1 MGKDGSKPSTK
12 PVNRSGSKGATRT
25 GGKST
30 RRVVVKIKERT
41 LRQRLADW
49 IADPK
54 LMWGALAFVS
64 FVVIVGAMTLWSQS
78 RLQVEV
84 GQIMR
89 ETRVSRVEF
98 NTQDQQLTQTQRTA
112 ASMNVPRVFSADATA
127 FEELRADLNNLP
139 RTLAGIENLDEVSQE
154 IRRRFGLTEQL
165 FSATKAIGNDEQR
178 LTEWGG
184 RVDQLIRILQR
195 RPLLTRSNWQV
206 ATQEGQNTQIEL
218 RHAIM
223 QAPPAPQGGVSAD
236 STLISRDDAIN
247 IDKQDQLIA
256 EISRIVRIAGFSDA
270 SAPLVRE
277 RITRAKSQ
285 AAPRP
290 TFVYDNTATN
300 AAMDAAAAKVLP
312 VRRTITIGQRL
323 YSRGEVLDQASYEL
337 AREENAQYHA
347 SEGAYMRLFVRGL
360 GVFGSIAA
368 LGVLLG
374 GYIAR
379 YTPKIMSKPAR
390 IGWMTLLVTSAIV
403 TAGVVGTLDP
413 RMVWLATITPMVLIA
428 VLISIAYDQRTGLAI
443 TGVATLIV
451 MVALGGHMG
460 LLAVVMVGVAGA
472 IAQLGELRER
482 RALIRM
488 SIVIAIMLSAVT
500 ALDQMIEL
508 PSVGVER
515 SAYFASL
522 ITASAQAG
530 ISGLLVGGIALFTLP
545 FIERAFDITTG
556 MTLIELRDPKQP
568 ILKELQQRAP
578 GTYNHSLNVASIAEN
593 AAEAVGAD
601 ALLTY
606 VGCLYHDI
614 GKMNKPGYFIE
625 NQSGGPNKHNK
636 LTPAMSLL
644 IIVGHVKD
652 GMEMAREHG
661 LPKALHH
668 FIEAHHGTTLV
679 EYFYR
684 RAREQAAQSDE
695 ERTAEQILQE
705 QAEQLPDEVD
715 YRYPGP
721 KPRTKEVAIVMLA
734 DAIESATRT
743 LSDPTPA
750 RIDALVRSL
759 ANKRLMDGQFDE
771 CDLTFRELS
780 VICESISKTVA
791 SIYHGRIKYT
801 SDGDDGDADGSK
813 SDSKGKDTKKPKGD
827 AGSKDGGPDGQSGER
842 SDDQSGDKPGDPPAK
857 SA

>member
-12 PVNRSGSKGATRT
+12 PANRPGTKSSTRSN
-25 GGKST
+25 GKST
-30 RRVVVKIKERT
+30 RRSVVKIKEQT
-41 LRQRLADW
+41 LKQRLSDW

-54 LMWGALAFVS
+54 LFWGGLAFIG
-64 FVVIVGAMTLWSQS
+64 FVLVVGTSTLWSQT
-78 RLQVEV
+78 RLRVEV

-112 ASMNVPRVFSADATA
+112 AMMNVPRVFSADITA
-127 FEELRADLNNLP
+127 LEELRADLSNLP
-139 RTLAGIENLDEVSQE
+139 RTLAGVETLNDVSNE
-154 IRRRFGLTEQL
+154 IRRRFGLDQAM
-165 FSATKAIGNDEQR
+165 FASIKAIGNDE
-178 LTEWGG
+178 T
-184 RVDQLIRILQR
+184 QLGTWNTHVVELIEILRR
-195 RPLLTRSNWQV
+195 RPLLTRSNWQI
-206 ATQEGQNTQIEL
+206 ATQEGQNTQISL
-218 RHAIM
+218 RFTL
-223 QAPPAPQGGVSAD
+223 PQTNGSD
-236 STLISRDDAIN
+236 RSNETPTPISREDAIN
-247 IDKQDQLIA
+247 IDNQNQFTA
-256 EISRIVRIAGFSDA
+256 ELSRIVRIAGFDDA
-270 SAPLVRE
+270 TGTVVRN
-277 RITRAKSQ
+277 RVLKQPRA
-285 AAPRP
+285 
-290 TFVYDNTATN
+290 TFVYDSTATN
-300 AAMDAAAAKVLP
+300 AEMDQAASRIQP

-323 YSRGEVLDQASYEL
+323 YSRGEILDQASYEL
-337 AREENAQYHA
+337 AREENKQFHE
-347 SEGAYMRLFVRGL
+347 SEGAIIRILRRGV
-360 GVFGSIAA
+360 GIYGSIAA
-368 LGVLLG
+368 LTVLLG

-379 YTPKIMSKPAR
+379 YCPRILSKPAR
-390 IGWMTLLVTSAIV
+390 IGWMTVLVTSAILIA
-403 TAGVVGTLDP
+403 TIVGAHDP
-413 RMVWLATITPMVLIA
+413 RMIWLATITPMVLIA
-428 VLISIAYDQRTGLAI
+428 VLIAIAYDQRTGLAI

-451 MVALGGHMG
+451 MGALGAHMG
-460 LLAVVMVGVAGA
+460 LLAVVLVGVAAA
-472 IAQLGELRER
+472 IAQLGDLRER
-482 RALIRM
+482 QTLIRM
-488 SIVIAIMLSAVT
+488 SVVISILLTIVTV
-500 ALDQMIEL
+500 LDQLIAL
-508 PSVGVER
+508 PSIGVET
-515 SAYFASL
+515 SAY
-522 ITASAQAG
+522 ITSIVSAGAQAG

-545 FIERAFDITTG
+545 FIERVFDITTG

-578 GTYNHSLNVASIAEN
+578 GTYNHSLNVASIAES
-593 AAEAVGAD
+593 AAESIGAD

-614 GKMNKPGYFIE
+614 GKMNKPAYFIE
-625 NQSGGPNKHNK
+625 NQSGGTNKHDK

-652 GMEMAREHG
+652 GMEMARAHG

-684 RAREQAAQSDE
+684 RAREQAAQAGE

-721 KPRTKEVAIVMLA
+721 KPKTKEVAIIMLA

-780 VICESISKTVA
+780 TICESISKSVA

-801 SDGDDGDADGSK
+801 SEEKPKDKAPK
-813 SDSKGKDTKKPKGD
+813 SDTPAPPKDSP
-827 AGSKDGGPDGQSGER
+827 AR
-842 SDDQSGDKPGDPPAK
+842 SA
-857 SA
+857 

>member
-12 PVNRSGSKGATRT
+12 PVNRPGTKSASRT
-25 GGKST
+25 NGKST
-30 RRVVVKIKERT
+30 RRVVVQIRERT
-41 LRQRLADW
+41 LKQRLSDW

-54 LMWGALAFVS
+54 LFWGVLAFLG
-64 FVVIVGAMTLWSQS
+64 FVLVVGTVTMWALSQ
-78 RLQVEV
+78 LQVEV

-89 ETRVSRVEF
+89 ETRISRVEF

-112 ASMNVPRVFSADATA
+112 ARMNVPRVFSADITA
-127 FEELRADLNNLP
+127 FEELRADLSNLP
-139 RTLAGIENLDEVSQE
+139 RTLAGIENLDEVARE
-154 IRRRFGLTEQL
+154 IRERFSLDQGL
-165 FSATKAIGNDEQR
+165 FGSIKAVGNDEQ
-178 LTEWGG
+178 LSSQWNDN
-184 RVDQLIRILQR
+184 VLQLIRILRR
-195 RPLLTRSNWQV
+195 RPLLTRSNWQI

-218 RHAIM
+218 RYAL
-223 QAPPAPQGGVSAD
+223 PQTGDESD
-236 STLISRDDAIN
+236 STIPSVLISRDDAIN
-247 IDKQDQLIA
+247 IDKSDQLIA
-256 EISRIVRIAGFSDA
+256 EISRIVRIAGFDDQSGE
-270 SAPLVRE
+270 LVEKRLLK
-277 RITRAKSQ
+277 TPRA
-285 AAPRP
+285 
-290 TFVYDNTATN
+290 TFVFDSTATN
-300 AAMDAAAAKVLP
+300 TEMDKAAARVLP

-323 YSRGEVLDQASYEL
+323 YSRGEVLDQASFEL
-337 AREENAQYHA
+337 AREENARYHETKGSYA
-347 SEGAYMRLFVRGL
+347 RLLVRAI
-360 GVFGSIAA
+360 GVYGSIALLA
-368 LGVLLG
+368 MLLG

-379 YTPKIMSKPAR
+379 YVPKILSKPAR

-403 TAGVVGTLDP
+403 IASIAGTLDP
-413 RMVWLATITPMVLIA
+413 RMIWLATITPMVLIA
-428 VLISIAYDQRTGLAI
+428 VLISIAYDQRAGLAI

-451 MVALGGHMG
+451 MVAIGAHMG
-460 LLAVVMVGVAGA
+460 LLAIVLVGVASA

-488 SIVIAIMLSAVT
+488 SIVIAVLLFVVT
-500 ALDQMIEL
+500 ALDQLIEL
-508 PSVGVER
+508 PSIGVER
-515 SAYFASL
+515 SEYITSL
-522 ITASAQAG
+522 LSASAQAG
-530 ISGLLVGGIALFTLP
+530 ISGLFVGGIALFTLP

-593 AAEAVGAD
+593 AAESVGAD

-625 NQSGGPNKHNK
+625 NQSGGPNKHDK

-684 RAREQAAQSDE
+684 RAREQAAQADE

-721 KPRTKEVAIVMLA
+721 KPQTKEVAIVMLA
-734 DAIESATRT
+734 DAIESATRS

-780 VICESISKTVA
+780 AICESISKSVA

-801 SDGDDGDADGSK
+801 SDQGREDDEPKAKEPTK
-813 SDSKGKDTKKPKGD
+813 SKDTGGSAKGTDKNKP
-827 AGSKDGGPDGQSGER
+827 E
-842 SDDQSGDKPGDPPAK
+842 DPPAR

>member
-12 PVNRSGSKGATRT
+12 SVTRANN
-25 GGKST
+25 KST
-30 RRVVVKIKERT
+30 RRAVVQIQERT
-41 LRQRLADW
+41 LKQRLSDW

-54 LMWGALAFVS
+54 LFWGGLAFLG
-64 FVVIVGAMTLWSQS
+64 FVLVVGTVTLWSQN
-78 RLQVEV
+78 RVRIEV

-89 ETRVSRVEF
+89 ETRVARVEF

-112 ASMNVPRVFSADATA
+112 ARMNVPRVFSADITA
-127 FEELRADLNNLP
+127 FEELRADLSNLP
-139 RTLAGIENLDEVSQE
+139 RTLAGVENLADVSSE
-154 IRRRFGLTEQL
+154 ISKRFRLDQSM
-165 FSATKAIGNDEQR
+165 FSTLKAIGNDEILLNSWNEKVVR
-178 LTEWGG
+178 LNE
-184 RVDQLIRILQR
+184 ILRR

-206 ATQEGQNTQIEL
+206 ATQEGQNTQISL
-218 RHAIM
+218 RFTI
-223 QAPPAPQGGVSAD
+223 PQTSDTENSNAA
-236 STLISRDDAIN
+236 STLISREDAIN
-247 IDKQDQLIA
+247 IDKQDQLTA
-256 EISRIVRIAGFSDA
+256 EISRIVRIAGFDDVTGA
-270 SAPLVRE
+270 LVRS
-277 RITRAKSQ
+277 RLLTQPRA
-285 AAPRP
+285 
-290 TFVYDNTATN
+290 TFVYDSTATN
-300 AAMDAAAAKVLP
+300 AEMDEAASKVQP

-323 YSRGEVLDQASYEL
+323 YSRGDILDQASFEL
-337 AREENAQYHA
+337 AREENRQYLA
-347 SEGAYMRLFVRGL
+347 SEGAAIRVLRRGIGIYGL
-360 GVFGSIAA
+360 IAA
-368 LGVLLG
+368 LAALLG
-374 GYIAR
+374 GYISR
-379 YTPKIMSKPAR
+379 YSPRILSKPAR
-390 IGWMTLLVTSAIV
+390 IGWMTLLVTGAILIA
-403 TAGVVGTLDP
+403 TIAGALDP
-413 RMVWLATITPMVLIA
+413 RMVWLSTITPMVLIA
-428 VLISIAYDQRTGLAI
+428 VLIAIAYDQRTGLAI

-451 MVALGGHMG
+451 MGALGAHMG
-460 LLAVVMVGVAGA
+460 LLAVILVGVAGA
-472 IAQLGELRER
+472 IAQLGDLRER
-482 RALIRM
+482 QTLIRM
-488 SIVIAIMLSAVT
+488 SIVIAIMLASMT
-500 ALDQMIEL
+500 MLDQLISL
-508 PSVGVER
+508 PGIGVEL
-515 SAYFASL
+515 SAYLSSIL
-522 ITASAQAG
+522 SASAQAG

-578 GTYNHSLNVASIAEN
+578 GTYNHSLNVASIAES
-593 AAEAVGAD
+593 AAESVGAD

-625 NQSGGPNKHNK
+625 NQAGGPNKHDK

-652 GMEMAREHG
+652 GMEMAREQG

-684 RAREQAAQSDE
+684 RAREQAAQAGE

-721 KPRTKEVAIVMLA
+721 KPQTKEVAIVMLA

-750 RIDALVRSL
+750 RIDALVRTL

-780 VICESISKTVA
+780 IICESISKSVA
-791 SIYHGRIKYT
+791 SIYHGRVKYT
-801 SDGDDGDADGSK
+801 SS
-813 SDSKGKDTKKPKGD
+813 SDSDGEKTKDKEKSKPN
-827 AGSKDGGPDGQSGER
+827 SKEPEAPSKQGE
-842 SDDQSGDKPGDPPAK
+842 SDEPPAR